1 MTCHCTPELPVPA
14 ESVLFQKIRDCMEEI
29 ERSCDALDFLT
40 DTHPHTGARKLMV
53 ALNNHFMS
61 IVSDLEAALQNPTPR
76 ND

>member
-1 MTCHCTPELPVPA
+1 
-14 ESVLFQKIRDCMEEI
+14 MEEI